1 MPAVQIDPNS
11 EHVKLLREVAQAET
25 TVLVHAS
32 EAVHYTQVNPRVVI
46 FGAGEEE
53 LSHQANEYVKIESV
67 ARATE
72 VYKKYA
78 QRLAVGRAPG

>member
-1 MPAVQIDPNS
+1 M
-11 EHVKLLREVAQAET
+11 
-25 TVLVHAS
+25 
-32 EAVHYTQVNPRVVI
+32 I

-53 LSHQANEYVKIESV
+53 LSHQANEYVKTEAV

-78 QRLAVGRAPG
+78 QRLASTKSSS

>member
-1 MPAVQIDPNS
+1 M
-11 EHVKLLREVAQAET
+11 
-25 TVLVHAS
+25 LVHAS

-53 LSHQANEYVKIESV
+53 LSHQANEYVKVESV
-67 ARATE
+67 SRATE

-78 QRLAVGRAPG
+78 QRLVSVRNLS